1 MADVDAILEAAHL
14 KNDHV
19 REYVRY
25 WAGVTGADNIE
36 VVSADDDA
44 RLIQEALE
52 AGEILPAGEDLY
64 YSRSYYKDTARS
76 EERTIVATSDPA
88 DKGVY
93 DNWYPSDEMK
103 AKLTGLMRGASA
115 GKTMYVIPYLM
126 SAPGSPLEKYAAG
139 VELTDNRS
147 VVLHMNRMARVG
159 VEFINNLADPDSFVR
174 AVHVTGDLENLGQ
187 GTPEDKRYF
196 VTVADERTILH
207 FGSSYG
213 GNALLGKIAHGLRQ
227 AAYDGWASGKFLAEQ
242 FMLLGITDKVTGKK
256 WHIAGGFPSASG
268 KTNLAMTLSPD
279 ALGDRYYVEF
289 YGDDIAWMW
298 VGEDGRLYGMN
309 PEFGVFGVAKDTNEK
324 TNPGAIESIAPGT
337 RAIFTNVAYN
347 AKTQEVWFEGRTP
360 SPPADLDGW
369 LDWKGNPIADR
380 SPAEANDPWAH
391 PNSRF
396 TTTLANVPN
405 IADDYDNP
413 VGVPIDG
420 IIFGGRTRDR
430 EPLIRAITD
439 VAEGVYDGLTLG
451 AEATF
456 AADGLDGQL
465 RYDPMS
471 MRPFMSYPEGPY
483 AAHWLKI
490 IGACTEQADLRAR
503 QLVPAGRGRRPLP
516 LARLPGQPARPAV
529 ADAAARRRGDRGRV
543 PGRHPADQGRA
554 QHRRPRD
561 RPGRPRQA
569 AQHRRRPVEA
579 GDRLP
584 PGAPGA
590 VRQPP
595 RGDLGGPPPR
605 RRGPRRLGVL
615 GNSKGK
621 RKSRKPR
628 AGASGDRTS
637 PRRFCL

>member
-1 MADVDAILEAAHL
+1 MTKGPFVVDVDAILDGAGLTNA
-14 KNDHV
+14 KV

-25 WAGVTGADNIE
+25 WAEVTGPESIE
-36 VVSADDDA
+36 VVSVADDA
-44 RLIQEALE
+44 RLVQEALDE
-52 AGEILPAGEDLY
+52 GEILPAGEGLY

-76 EERTIVATSDPA
+76 EERTIVATSNES

-93 DNWYPSDEMK
+93 NNWRPAPEMK
-103 AKLTGLMRGASA
+103 ELLTGLMHGASA

-126 SAPGSPLEKYAAG
+126 AAPGSPLEKYAVG
-139 VELTDNRS
+139 VQLTDNRS
-147 VVLHMNRMARVG
+147 VVLHMNRMARVDPEY
-159 VEFINNLADPDSFVR
+159 VNNLEDQDHFVR
-174 AVHVTGDLENLGQ
+174 AVHVTGDLQNLGQ
-187 GTPEDKRYF
+187 GTPQDKRYF

-227 AAYDGWASGKFLAEQ
+227 ASYDGWSSGEFLGEQ
-242 FMLLGITDKVTGKK
+242 FMLLGITDRQTGKK

-279 ALGDRYYVEF
+279 ALGDRYHVDF

-324 TNPGAIESIAPGT
+324 TNPGALEAIKPGT
-337 RAIFTNVAYN
+337 KAIFTNIAYN
-347 AKTQEVWFEGRTP
+347 TKTHETWFEGRTP
-360 SPPADLDGW
+360 QPPDDHDGW
-369 LDWKGNPIADR
+369 LDWKGNPIAER
-380 SPAEANDPWAH
+380 TPEESGEPWAH

-405 IADDYDNP
+405 VAANFDTP
-413 VGVPIDG
+413 SGVPIDG

-471 MRPFMSYPEGPY
+471 MRPFMSYAEGAY

-490 IGACTEQADLRAR
+490 IGECTEQPIFAHVNWFQRDAEDGHFLWPGYRENLRALLWLMQLKDGEVTGAASPVGILPTKDELNLDGLDIDPADLDTLLSIDVDRWKQEIGFREAHLA
-503 QLVPAGRGRRPLP
+503 QFPGLPEEIWAAHRR
-516 LARLPGQPARPAV
+516 V
-529 ADAAARRRGDRGRV
+529 AAALD
-543 PGRHPADQGRA
+543 
-554 QHRRPRD
+554 
-561 RPGRPRQA
+561 
-569 AQHRRRPVEA
+569 EE
-579 GDRLP
+579 
-584 PGAPGA
+584 
-590 VRQPP
+590 
-595 RGDLGGPPPR
+595 
-605 RRGPRRLGVL
+605 
-615 GNSKGK
+615 
-621 RKSRKPR
+621 
-628 AGASGDRTS
+628 
-637 PRRFCL
+637 